1 MTAKQ
6 LTVFAATLTIVVSIA
21 TLAGS
26 PCLLC
31 KLKELFEQK

>member
-1 MTAKQ
+1 MSAKQ
-6 LTVFAATLTIVVSIA
+6 LTLFAATLTIVVSIA

-31 KLKELFEQK
+31 KLKAWLEK